1 MSGPLYTR
9 RQAVQ
14 LGLSGLGSLALL
26 DLAACG
32 SSPSTSVSHET
43 LQLSFWGNTSR
54 NKLTRNAIQAYQ
66 QKHSNITINSWYA
79 DFTTYFNKLNTQL
92 AGGTA
97 PDLIQM
103 DMSYLS
109 EYDKEHLL
117 LDLTPYINDKT
128 IDITGFDQGM
138 QKSSE
143 DHGVPYGISLGGNYE
158 CMAYDTNLVQQTSVG
173 APPANMTWAEFGTYA
188 GQLSKALAAQKI
200 VGVVDAS
207 GYMDLFEIWVR
218 QSGKELWTS
227 DGKVN
232 FTANDVAAWFN
243 YWSGLRS
250 SGACASAELQASV
263 TGSGASTSLLTK
275 GKAVFDITH
284 SNQFVGFQLLS
295 KHTLA
300 FQQIPT
306 GPGPGIYLKPSMLLS
321 IAASSKYV
329 KDSATFINFLI
340 NDPAGIRAIALDRGV
355 PGKLSSQTVLQP
367 VLATSDKNVLTYYNM
382 VTSSGISTPKT
393 VLDPPGV
400 SKIITILGTVAQ
412 QVGFG
417 KLSVTAGAQS
427 FVQQAQQALA

>member
-1 MSGPLYTR
+1 
-9 RQAVQ
+9 
-14 LGLSGLGSLALL
+14 
-26 DLAACG
+26 
-32 SSPSTSVSHET
+32 
-43 LQLSFWGNTSR
+43 
-54 NKLTRNAIQAYQ
+54 
-66 QKHSNITINSWYA
+66 
-79 DFTTYFNKLNTQL
+79 
-92 AGGTA
+92 
-97 PDLIQM
+97 
-103 DMSYLS
+103 
-109 EYDKEHLL
+109 
-117 LDLTPYINDKT
+117 
-128 IDITGFDQGM
+128 
-138 QKSSE
+138 
-143 DHGVPYGISLGGNYE
+143 
-158 CMAYDTNLVQQTSVG
+158 
-173 APPANMTWAEFGTYA
+173 
-188 GQLSKALAAQKI
+188 
-200 VGVVDAS
+200 
-207 GYMDLFEIWVR
+207 
-218 QSGKELWTS
+218 
-227 DGKVN
+227 
-232 FTANDVAAWFN
+232 
-243 YWSGLRS
+243 
-250 SGACASAELQASV
+250 
-263 TGSGASTSLLTK
+263 
-275 GKAVFDITH
+275 
-284 SNQFVGFQLLS
+284 VGFQLLS